1 MRDIYLLKF
10 GGNALDDSGMQRL
23 CREVAAL
30 TEEGVSI
37 VMVHGGG
44 PAISAEMERLG
55 MKPVK
60 VAGKRITDAAG
71 LEVVE
76 KVLRGINAQVVGCL
90 EDAGVKAVGI
100 PGYFV
105 SECRREG
112 PQTVT
117 DGGKQVDV
125 DYGLVGEVV
134 SVDPQVI
141 YDLVDERIVPVI
153 YPVGSDGEQHL
164 NVNADS
170 MAAGIAAGVKVREM
184 IAITDVPGIL
194 RDVHDPS
201 SKIDTVT
208 LAQIDGL
215 IADGTISG
223 GMIPKVEA
231 CRKAVEAGAEAVRM
245 VNGKD
250 PDSIITDVIRG
261 IPHGT
266 LIIR

>member
-10 GGNALDDSGMQRL
+10 GGNALGDDGMERL

-44 PAISAEMERLG
+44 PAINAEMERLG

-60 VAGKRITDAAG
+60 VAGKRITDEAG

-76 KVLRGINAQVVGCL
+76 KVLRGINAEVVRWL
-90 EDAGVKAVGI
+90 EDAGVRAIGM
-100 PGYFV
+100 PGYFL
-105 SECRREG
+105 SECRRDG
-112 PQTVT
+112 PQTV
-117 DGGKQVDV
+117 VDEGREVEV

-134 SVDPQVI
+134 KVDPQVV

-170 MAAGIAAGVKVREM
+170 MAAGIAAGIKVKEM

-208 LAQIDGL
+208 LKQIER
-215 IADGTISG
+215 AS
-223 GMIPKVEA
+223 
-231 CRKAVEAGAEAVRM
+231 CRERV
-245 VNGKD
+245 
-250 PDSIITDVIRG
+250 
-261 IPHGT
+261 
-266 LIIR
+266 